1 MTSAN
6 ILCLFYYPPAN
17 FTLQVGKDPAKVT
30 FVGVHNRRGDYL
42 EFRRRVLGLTNLY
55 QDYFVDATDYF
66 VEEYS
71 EDPDKK
77 DVVFVYVSDDM
88 KWGRRNLKN
97 INNMFFLGCGTG
109 DR

>member
-1 MTSAN
+1 M
-6 ILCLFYYPPAN
+6 
-17 FTLQVGKDPAKVT
+17 
-30 FVGVHNRRGDYL
+30 